1 LRFGIV
7 GAGAIGCLFG
17 ARLTLAGYDVTLIH
31 RDASIVRTIQ
41 KNGIGLREIDQKFR
55 WVRVPARKGP
65 AQLPGTD
72 VLIVAVKAYDTSA
85 MAASYRGLLPSET
98 TILSLQ
104 NGLGN
109 VETLRSILKNN
120 LLAGSTTE
128 GALSTGP
135 GTVTHT
141 GKGSTFIGD
150 SQGAY
155 TDILS
160 RIKIAFGD
168 AGFHTKISSNIQ
180 GVLWTKTIVN
190 AAINPLSSLTRL
202 PNGKLAQ
209 NAQLQEIARRAMDEG
224 MAVSQATHIKLVGD
238 PKKLWQKILL
248 STRANKS
255 SMLQD
260 IERGKMTEIRQLNGA
275 LVSYGEKTRV
285 KTPINYVL
293 TKLVLGI
300 ERSSKKRWLVAKRIA
315 G

>member
-1 LRFGIV
+1 MRFGIV

-17 ARLTLAGYDVTLIH
+17 ARLTLAGYDVTLVH
-31 RDASIVRTIQ
+31 RDSSIVRAIQ
-41 KNGIGLREIDQKFR
+41 KNGIGLREIDRKFE

-65 AQLPGTD
+65 TQLPGTD

-85 MAASYRGLLPSET
+85 MAASYRGLLPLET

-109 VETLRSILKNN
+109 LEALRSRLKNK

-135 GTVTHT
+135 GAVTHT
-141 GKGSTFIGD
+141 GKGLTFIGD
-150 SQGAY
+150 PQGAGE
-155 TDILS
+155 DLRS
-160 RIKIAFGD
+160 RIKIAFDD
-168 AGFHTKISSNIQ
+168 AGFRTKISSNIQ

-190 AAINPLSSLTRL
+190 AAINPLSSLTGL

-209 NAQLQEIARRAMDEG
+209 NAQLQEVARRAMDEG
-224 MAVSQATHIKLVGD
+224 IAVSRAAHIKLVGD
-238 PKKLWQKILL
+238 PRRLWQKILL

-260 IERGKMTEIRQLNGA
+260 VERGKMTEIRQLNGA

-285 KTPINYVL
+285 KTPINSVL
-293 TKLVLGI
+293 TRLVQGL
-300 ERSSKKRWLVAKRIA
+300 EESSQRT
-315 G
+315 GGS

>member
-1 LRFGIV
+1 LHFGIV

-17 ARLTLAGYDVTLIH
+17 ARLTLAGYEVTLIH
-31 RDASIVRTIQ
+31 RDSSIVRTIQ
-41 KNGIGLREIDQKFR
+41 KNGIGLKEIDRKFKR
-55 WVRVPARKGP
+55 VRVPTRQGP

-85 MAASYRGLLPSET
+85 MAASYRGLLPRET

-109 VETLRSILKNN
+109 VEALRSRLKNN

-141 GKGSTFIGD
+141 GRGLTFIGD
-150 SQGAY
+150 PRGVN
-155 TDILS
+155 TDITS
-160 RIKIAFGD
+160 RIRVAFD
-168 AGFHTKISSNIQ
+168 EAGFHTKISSNIR

-190 AAINPLSSLTRL
+190 AAVNPLSSLTRL

-209 NAQLQEIARRAMDEG
+209 NAQIQEIARRAMDEG
-224 MAVSQATHIKLVGD
+224 ILVSHAAGIRLVGD
-238 PKKLWQKILL
+238 PRKLWGKILW

-260 IERGKMTEIRQLNGA
+260 IERGKSTEIRQLNGA

-293 TKLVLGI
+293 TKLVQGL
-300 ERSSKKRWLVAKRIA
+300 EESSKTT
-315 G
+315 GGS